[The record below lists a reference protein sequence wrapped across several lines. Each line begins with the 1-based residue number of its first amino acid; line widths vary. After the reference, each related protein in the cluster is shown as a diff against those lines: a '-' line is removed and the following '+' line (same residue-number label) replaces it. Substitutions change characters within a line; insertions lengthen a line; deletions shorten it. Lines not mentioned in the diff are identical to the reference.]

1 MVLRLGF
8 VRVVLL
14 CFLVL
19 PAFLRA
25 DTAAFDLPGPRVEVR
40 VMRGGRELPIAE
52 VPNLQ
57 EGDRLWVHPAFP
69 ETQSAHYLVIVSFL
83 RGTTNPP
90 PENWFTKI
98 EAWNKRVRDEG
109 VMVTVP
115 KGAQQVLLFLAPESG
130 GDFSTLRS
138 NVRGRPGAFVR
149 ASLDLNRAALD
160 RSRLDAYL
168 DAVRSVSN
176 NDPDKLK
183 DETTLLARSLNIKL
197 DDDCFK
203 KPVDEQAACLTQ
215 HGDNLVL
222 DDAHSQSMV
231 AALANGPSADIAGQ
245 MSSTP
250 WAGAGYFSPYVG
262 AVVDVVRLLTSFH
275 NPEYQ
280 YIPALALPKADQ
292 LNLQLNSP
300 PSFEKPKSV
309 MVVALPPVEAAKLP
323 PLRPVDAKGVYC
335 LQNSAV
341 SLPVDGAPL
350 VFSTPLA
357 HGLLLH
363 VWSKSGASLDI
374 PLKADAVRGGL
385 VIDTDSN
392 RSSGPDSNS
401 LRTPT
406 AADFAKLGP
415 EVSGTVKGEW
425 GFDSFQGPTLSL
437 RTSQPGDW
445 VLASDDKSALVV
457 GRDDTLHFKSDSAV
471 CVDTVTVQDQSGGK
485 LKTTYKVAKPGEL
498 QVDISLKDA
507 KPGPLTMQVKQFG
520 LAKADDVT
528 LHSYADAGHL
538 DSFAIDAGDHSGV
551 LKGTRLDEVASLE
564 MNGLKF
570 TPGNLTRA
578 DNQDALQMITPDTAD
593 VSELHS
599 NAKQTAHVTLKDG
612 RVLELNSTIQEPR
625 PKVTLISKTIQADA
639 SSSSSPIHL
648 GDADELPQN
657 AQLSFALKSEVPPA
671 FPRDQMIEVATAD
684 DTVHTMLSVSDGT
697 LTLQDAQTVL
707 AVIDPAKSLG
717 VSAFGP
723 LRFRAVAA
731 NGEKGD
737 WQPLMTLV
745 RLPKLQELRCPDS
758 PDKQCT
764 LSGSSLYL
772 LDSVATDPQ
781 FQQSTPVPDGFAG
794 ATLNVPHPSGQEL
807 YVKLRDDRSAVN
819 KLDLPVLPEQ

>member
-392 RSSGPDSNS
+392 RRSGPDSNS

>member
-1 MVLRLGF
+1 MVLRLRLARIVF
-8 VRVVLL
+8 LFSFLL
-14 CFLVL
+14 PTLL
-19 PAFLRA
+19 HA

-40 VMRGGRELPIAE
+40 VTRGGTELPIAE

-57 EGDRLWVHPAFP
+57 EGDRLWIHPAFP
-69 ETQSAHYLVIVSFL
+69 ETQSAHYLIIVSFL
-83 RGTTNPP
+83 RGSTNPP

-115 KGAQQVLLFLAPESG
+115 KGAQQVLLFLAPESS

-138 NVRGRPGAFVR
+138 NVRGKPGAFVR
-149 ASLDLNRAALD
+149 ASLDLNAAALD

-168 DAVRSVSN
+168 NAVRSVSN
-176 NDPDKLK
+176 NDPSELK

-203 KPVDEQAACLTQ
+203 KPLDEQAACLTQ

-231 AALANGPSADIAGQ
+231 AELANGPSADIAGQ
-245 MSSTP
+245 MSATP

-262 AVVDVVRLLTSFH
+262 AIVDVVRLMTSFH

-323 PLRPVDAKGVYC
+323 PLRAVDSKGVYC
-335 LQNSAV
+335 LQNSSV

-357 HGLLLH
+357 HSLVLH
-363 VWSKSGASLDI
+363 VWSKSGASMDI
-374 PLKADAVRGGL
+374 PLKAEAARGGL
-385 VIDTDSN
+385 VIDKDSKIN
-392 RSSGPDSNS
+392 ASADSNS
-401 LRTPT
+401 PRTPT
-406 AADFAKLGP
+406 TADFAKLGP
-415 EVSGTVKGEW
+415 EVSGTVKGQW
-425 GFDSFQGPTLSL
+425 GFDSFQGPTFSL
-437 RTSQPGDW
+437 RTSQPGNW
-445 VLASDDKSALVV
+445 ILTSDDKSALVI

-471 CVDTVTVQDQSGGK
+471 CVDTVTVEDQKGNK
-485 LKTTYKVAKPGEL
+485 LKTTHKVDKPGEL

-520 LAKADDVT
+520 LAKAEDVT

-538 DSFAIDAGDHSGV
+538 DSFTIDAGDHSGV

-578 DNQDALQMITPDTAD
+578 DNQDELQMAAPDSAD
-593 VSELHS
+593 VSELHP
-599 NAKQTAHVTLKDG
+599 NTKQTAHVSLKDG
-612 RVLELNSTIQEPR
+612 RVLELMSTIQAPR
-625 PKVTLISKTIQADA
+625 PKVTLISKTIQSDA
-639 SSSSSPIHL
+639 SSSTSPIHL

-657 AQLSFALKSEVPPA
+657 AQLSFALKSEIPPA

-684 DTVHTMLSVSDGT
+684 DSIHTMLSVADGT
-697 LTLQDAQTVL
+697 LMLQDAQTVV
-707 AVIDPAKSLG
+707 ANIDPAKNLG
-717 VSAFGP
+717 NSAFGP

-731 NGEKGD
+731 DGEKGD
-737 WQPLMTLV
+737 WQPLVTLV

-794 ATLNVPHPSGQEL
+794 SALNVPHPSGQEL
-807 YVKLRDDRSAVN
+807 YVKLRDDRGAVN